1 MEDIQLSCLPTMPH
15 SKLTGEGEKKVKFV
29 SIYLYYLS
37 YVSYVLSMF
46 SNDSIYVLCSVIPLK
61 LMVPA
66 KQKIKVNK
74 YVDGKASCGFFFI
87 LGYLVAIT

>member
-1 MEDIQLSCLPTMPH
+1 
-15 SKLTGEGEKKVKFV
+15 
-29 SIYLYYLS
+29 
-37 YVSYVLSMF
+37 MF

-74 YVDGKASCGFFFI
+74 YVDGKAICGFFFI
-87 LGYLVAIT
+87 LGYLAITKK

>member
-1 MEDIQLSCLPTMPH
+1 MSFLPTMPH
-15 SKLTGEGEKKVKFV
+15 SKLTGEGEKKVKSV
-29 SIYLYYLS
+29 SNYLS

-87 LGYLVAIT
+87 LGYLT